1 MWWWIPVVVISV
13 ILAVGITFVG
23 LVVFSE
29 AANRRTWK
37 DNLEDTYRLTRSKEE

>member
-1 MWWWIPVVVISV
+1 MWWWILVILVVI
-13 ILAVGITFVG
+13 AVAITFIG

-37 DNLEDTYRLTRSKEE
+37 DNLIEAYVKGGDAK